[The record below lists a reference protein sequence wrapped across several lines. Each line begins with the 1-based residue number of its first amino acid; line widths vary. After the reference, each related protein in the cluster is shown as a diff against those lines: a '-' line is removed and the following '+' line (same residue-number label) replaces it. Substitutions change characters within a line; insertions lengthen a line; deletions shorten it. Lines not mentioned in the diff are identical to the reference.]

1 MQKYFDF
8 YFEVSFYYYPRFFNK
23 NDIVNGWLNYSNN
36 VLTDATSTT
45 FMTSG
50 YIEVKPNTQYT
61 INLVDATSLGSG
73 GIMQYDSNFNWI
85 QPGIPETQVV
95 MTFTTTSTTKYVR
108 FVLRNDAKD
117 NIQFEENT
125 EATEYAPFAG
135 YVVESGSNTKG
146 TWVKYSDG
154 TMIVTRETYE
164 TTININVSWGNI
176 FVGGDY
182 TEWEFPVPF
191 INAPDLVLFD
201 VNSTTTNG
209 CFKTSYEPTKIT
221 KNSIQNVYVGRGT
234 SASDI
239 SFKIHILAIGKWK

>member
-1 MQKYFDF
+1 MIIRKTQQPSD
-8 YFEVSFYYYPRFFNK
+8 YPSNSISNAK
-23 NDIVNGWLNYSNN
+23 TTGTTNTYSC
-36 VLTDATSTT
+36 D
-45 FMTSG
+45 
-50 YIEVKPNTQYT
+50 YINS
-61 INLVDATSLGSG
+61 I
-73 GIMQYDSNFNWI
+73 
-85 QPGIPETQVV
+85 
-95 MTFTTTSTTKYVR
+95 
-108 FVLRNDAKD
+108 
-117 NIQFEENT
+117 
-125 EATEYAPFAG
+125 
-135 YVVESGSNTKG
+135 VESGSNSKG
-146 TWVKYSDG
+146 TWIKYSDG

-234 SASDI
+234 SASNVA
-239 SFKIHILAIGKWK
+239 FKIHILAIGKWK

>member
-1 MQKYFDF
+1 MAYVKQ
-8 YFEVSFYYYPRFFNK
+8 EWK
-23 NDIVNGWLNYSNN
+23 NLPNQTTPVNAARMEHIEDGIYNNSVAISN
-36 VLTDATSTT
+36 
-45 FMTSG
+45 
-50 YIEVKPNTQYT
+50 I
-61 INLVDATSLGSG
+61 
-73 GIMQYDSNFNWI
+73 
-85 QPGIPETQVV
+85 
-95 MTFTTTSTTKYVR
+95 
-108 FVLRNDAKD
+108 
-117 NIQFEENT
+117 
-125 EATEYAPFAG
+125 
-135 YVVESGSNTKG
+135 VESGSNTKG

-234 SASDI
+234 SASDVA
-239 SFKIHILAIGKWK
+239 FKIHILAIGKWK